1 MSTTYARGGANQYLQ
16 TQVQSRSPLELV
28 VMLYDGAIQSADTA
42 REAVISGDIRARKA
56 AISKMMAII
65 GQLQNTLDM
74 ERGGDIAENL
84 DRIYTWAL
92 SRLLDATVKR
102 ETKPIDEVR
111 GVLVNLREA
120 WQTISA
126 NQLAGTRP

>member
-1 MSTTYARGGANQYLQ
+1 MSMMHNRGANQYLQ

-28 VMLYDGAIQSADTA
+28 VMLYDGAIQQADAA
-42 REAVISGDIRARKA
+42 REALVAGNIPARKA

-65 GQLQNTLDM
+65 SQLQNTLDM

-84 DRIYTWAL
+84 DRIYSWATA
-92 SRLLDATVKR
+92 RLLDAHVSR
-102 ETKPIDEVR
+102 DPKPVDEVR
-111 GVLVNLREA
+111 RVLDSLRDA
-120 WQTISA
+120 WQTIAA